1 METETSPWR
10 SAGYRRLW
18 TAASASLMGTQ
29 VTVLALPLTAIAVLG
44 CTPAQVALLAAAG
57 TAPLLLVGLPAGAWV
72 DRLPR
77 RLLMVWADVIR
88 FALLA
93 SIPVAFWLHC
103 LTAAQLYVVA
113 FAVGA
118 VGVFFD
124 VASLTVLPELVD
136 PRSITAANA
145 HLEGAR
151 ATAQTVGPA
160 LGGLLVQAFVAP
172 VALALD
178 AVTYLASALLLR
190 SLPPLPPPAAETE
203 RRGLFRTIGDGLAF
217 CFTHP
222 YIRPLAAAGA
232 WINFW
237 TEALLAV
244 FLSHA
249 VTDLGMAPAV
259 IGLVLGG
266 ASLGYLTGSLIVPAV
281 NRRIGVGPAIILGVV
296 LQLGFGIA
304 ALAPASAPLPWVLAG
319 FGLHAIGISMWNVN
333 AVSLRQAT
341 TPRPMLARMNATN
354 RFLLWGTMPLGASAG
369 ALLAAGFGMDT
380 AVVIAGIAVPL
391 CALPLLFSRLTEV
404 RRMPAPSPGS
414 PERSAQPTP

>member
-1 METETSPWR
+1 MDADPSPWR

-44 CTPAQVALLAAAG
+44 SSPAEVALLAAAG

-72 DRLPR
+72 DRFPR
-77 RLLMVWADVIR
+77 RLLMVWADLIR

-93 SIPVAFWLHC
+93 SIPLAFWLHC
-103 LTAAQLYVVA
+103 LTLAQLYAVA

-136 PRSITAANA
+136 PRSITAANS

-160 LGGLLVQAFVAP
+160 LGGLLVQAFAAP

-178 AVTYLASALLLR
+178 AATYLASALLLR
-190 SLPPLPPPAAETE
+190 GLPPLPPPAQGSE

-249 VTDLGMAPAV
+249 VTDLGLTPAV
-259 IGLVLGG
+259 IGLVLGC
-266 ASLGYLTGSLIVPAV
+266 ASVGYLAGSLIVPAV
-281 NRRIGVGPAIILGVV
+281 NRRLGVGSTIILGVA
-296 LQLGFGIA
+296 LQLGFGVA
-304 ALAPASAPLPWVLAG
+304 ALAPATTPLPWVLAG

-369 ALLAAGFGMDT
+369 AVLASCFGMNVAVVVAGF
-380 AVVIAGIAVPL
+380 AVPL
-391 CALPLLFSRLTEV
+391 CAVPLLFSRLTEV
-404 RRMPAPSPGS
+404 QRMPAPATDPTGPSV
-414 PERSAQPTP
+414 QPVA